1 MLGTASPLEEDLDL
15 GPGPGPEIDM
25 IAGLGPQGDIEDEIG
40 LQGGDMM
47 IQGLTPGAEGTIDP
61 AEIMTGEIEE
71 VLIGTGEI
79 EVHAGA
85 EEITP
90 RIETTEGTGLTLQGT
105 ESTRRGQRIEA
116 TIRLEALKE
125 ARETSLREMLR
136 GPPLKKVTQ
145 RRITS

>member
-1 MLGTASPLEEDLDL
+1 
-15 GPGPGPEIDM
+15 M
-25 IAGLGPQGDIEDEIG
+25 IP
-40 LQGGDMM
+40 
-47 IQGLTPGAEGTIDP
+47 GLTPGAEGTIDP
-61 AEIMTGEIEE
+61 AEIMIGEIVG

-116 TIRLEALKE
+116 TIRPEALTE

-136 GPPLKKVTQ
+136 GPPLKKVMQ
-145 RRITS
+145 RLITS